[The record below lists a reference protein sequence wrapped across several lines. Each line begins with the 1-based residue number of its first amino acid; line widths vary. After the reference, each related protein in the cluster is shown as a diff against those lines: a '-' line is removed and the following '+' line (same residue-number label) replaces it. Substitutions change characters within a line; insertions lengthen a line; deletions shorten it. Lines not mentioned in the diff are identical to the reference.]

1 MVTNLLNN
9 EEFVDARAGLLLP
22 LGPDDAPFELVGD
35 EPNLG
40 PDDWAWIFLSMN
52 EDYRDAYD
60 MHAGEEDLDLASEL
74 VGQHIAGIKRD
85 SDGTC
90 AARFG
95 LAAWVPPSLSNL
107 PKFAN
112 SGDSWFFPLKRPV
125 SEDYRRKEVSSAP
138 YSRTWTPY
146 SPKFDRYRHIL
157 SNETLFGYRR
167 PPHVPFPDSSPTSTW
182 SIIWVAIDCSS
193 PPAGQ
198 ISALRTLA
206 SALREKL
213 KSSDWPENDASGE
226 YGVFDIAGSD
236 AFDHMHFNRAS
247 SATSDVAD
255 LKTVWRAVQI
265 DALGPIVT
273 QLDFLLKALNEI
285 HRDLIAKGLATAPL
299 YERFKNSLPKTEDS
313 DGSSR
318 SGGKYIKA
326 LVILAELSKWG
337 HDTRRISQITIGPS
351 VGNRYSH
358 NWKRVF
364 EESIEDYIAQA
375 DQMIHGGYRLLIHTQ
390 RPNR

>member
-1 MVTNLLNN
+1 MVTNLLSD
-9 EEFVDARAGLLLP
+9 EEYADARAGLLLL
-22 LGPDDAPFELVGD
+22 LGPDIAPFELVGD

-52 EDYRDAYD
+52 DDYRDAYD
-60 MHAGEEDLDLASEL
+60 AHAGDEDLDLTIEL
-74 VGQHIAGIKRD
+74 AGQHIPGIKRD

-95 LAAWVPPSLSNL
+95 LAAWVPPSQPNL
-107 PKFAN
+107 PKFAS

-138 YSRTWTPY
+138 YARTWAPH
-146 SPKFDRYRHIL
+146 SPKIDKYPHIL
-157 SNETLFGYRR
+157 ANETLFGYRR
-167 PPHVPFPDSSPTSTW
+167 PRHVPLPDGNPTSTW
-182 SIIWVAIDCSS
+182 SIIWVAIDCSI

-198 ISALRTLA
+198 ISALSSLA
-206 SALREKL
+206 SALRGKL
-213 KSSDWPENDASGE
+213 KSDWPENDASDE
-226 YGVFDIAGSD
+226 CGVFDIAGSD
-236 AFDHMHFNRAS
+236 AFDHMHFNKAS
-247 SATSDVAD
+247 GATSAVVD

-285 HRDLIAKGLATAPL
+285 HRNLIAKGLATAPP
-299 YERFKNSLPKTEDS
+299 YERFKNSLPKAEDR
-313 DGSSR
+313 DGTSR
-318 SGGKYIKA
+318 SGGNYIKA

-337 HDTRRISQITIGPS
+337 HDTRRISQITIGHS

-358 NWKRVF
+358 NWKRLF

-390 RPNR
+390 RPDR

>member
-1 MVTNLLNN
+1 MVTNLLSD
-9 EEFVDARAGLLLP
+9 EEYADARAGLLLP
-22 LGPDDAPFELVGD
+22 LGPDIAPFELIGD

-52 EDYRDAYD
+52 DDYRDAYD
-60 MHAGEEDLDLASEL
+60 EHVGDEDLDLTIEL
-74 VGQHIAGIKRD
+74 AGQHITGIKRD

-95 LAAWVPPSLSNL
+95 LAAWVPPSLPNL

-125 SEDYRRKEVSSAP
+125 SEDYRRKEVSSVP
-138 YSRTWTPY
+138 YVRTWAPHA
-146 SPKFDRYRHIL
+146 PKVDRYPYIFA
-157 SNETLFGYRR
+157 NETLFGYRR
-167 PPHVPFPDSSPTSTW
+167 PRHVPLPDGSLTSTW
-182 SIIWVAIDCSS
+182 SIIWVAIDCSI

-198 ISALRTLA
+198 ILALSSQA
-206 SALREKL
+206 WALREKL
-213 KSSDWPENDASGE
+213 KSDWPENDASDE
-226 YGVFDIAGSD
+226 FGVINIAGSD

-247 SATSDVAD
+247 GATSAVVD
-255 LKTVWRAVQI
+255 LKNVWRAVQI

-273 QLDFLLKALNEI
+273 QLDFLFKALNEI
-285 HRDLIAKGLATAPL
+285 HRDLIAKGLATTPP
-299 YERFKNSLPKTEDS
+299 YERFKNSLPRTEDS

-318 SGGKYIKA
+318 SGGNYLKA

-358 NWKRVF
+358 KWKRLF